1 MSLDLY
7 IRQMP
12 LEATPTHSDHTWNVV
27 MNDYSAYTDIR
38 LVVDIYSN
46 PYLNDS
52 GSTQTSGKIARL
64 LIPPNQ
70 FGNCIFNVETIIYN
84 LVEAN
89 PRNLGMIPTGTSAQT
104 NPYLVRVA
112 DSQTTSVEQETNQ
125 ATIVNDRTSTISY
138 SNGFNGG
145 YEGFENIY
153 HINEYRCLFGVQY
166 TTTGTSTTCL
176 SAQSITEVVI
186 PTDYSAYTSYS
197 GGTISVTDAS
207 TQPYGIMIWPGVQ
220 ENKQMSIKYYY
231 SGNNLNGQYNY
242 LNTNVYDYEM
252 GLNCNTYIA
261 NNDTSLTRYLDY
273 VDCSGGTQQITILP
287 FTISGVCA
295 SSYTDNIELLVT
307 QSGTCGANYSGL
319 FMSTFGS
326 ETIPMTI
333 LGSQAYQTR
342 FRTHYYKCPIIV
354 GFMYGGNP
362 LFNNTLSVEGIAYLQ
377 KTQTNGQMNYDAIQ
391 VVPIE
396 FTPRTNTQIE
406 APYSYLQQRIA
417 YGIFKPNPVVRTD
430 SDVAI
435 FLTNDVL
442 GYDYDVYGT
451 SELVQYKMV
460 GEECFNDPVSFLFLN
475 RNGIW
480 DTYTFTKKFT
490 KKYNVNKKTY
500 SSAKTLNTQ
509 WWNRQSYDQ
518 NEQTFY
524 GDAEE
529 MVTVDSGFVQQN
541 DVDVIEGLLMS
552 PSVYMIMD
560 NWLPGTNQNEI
571 YPYLIPCTVQNK
583 EVKEFIQKYVRIFQY
598 TIEIKQVPYRNFI
611 LPF

>member
-1 MSLDLY
+1 MSLNLD
-7 IRQMP
+7 IIQMP
-12 LEATPTHSDHTWNVV
+12 LEATPTHSDHTWNIR

-38 LVVDIYSN
+38 LVVDIYKN
-46 PYLNDS
+46 PYQNDS
-52 GSTQTSGKIARL
+52 GSTQDYGKIARL
-64 LIPPNQ
+64 LVPVNQ
-70 FGNCIFNVETIIYN
+70 YGNCIFSVETVIYN
-84 LVEAN
+84 IVDAN
-89 PRNLGMIPTGTSAQT
+89 PRNLGGMYTANTGTET
-104 NPYLVRVA
+104 MNPYLVRVA
-112 DSQTTSVEQETNQ
+112 DSDTTSVELQTSQ
-125 ATIVNDRTSTISY
+125 ATIINDKTSTVSF

-145 YEGFENIY
+145 YAGFENIY
-153 HINEYRCLFGVQY
+153 QINEYRCLFGVQY
-166 TTTGTSTTCL
+166 TSGSTQT
-176 SAQSITEVVI
+176 IVV
-186 PTDYSAYTSYS
+186 PTDFSAYTLYS
-197 GGTISVTDAS
+197 GASISPYSAS
-207 TQPYGIMIWPGVQ
+207 TQPYGVMIWPGVQ
-220 ENKQMSIKYYY
+220 DNKQLSQEYYY
-231 SGNNLNGQYNY
+231 SATNLDGQYNY
-242 LNTNVYDYEM
+242 LNTQIYSYE
-252 GLNCNTYIA
+252 
-261 NNDTSLTRYLDY
+261 TSTGTTR
-273 VDCSGGTQQITILP
+273 GQ
-287 FTISGVCA
+287 
-295 SSYTDNIELLVT
+295 
-307 QSGTCGANYSGL
+307 
-319 FMSTFGS
+319 FMSTYGN

-333 LGSQAYQTR
+333 LGSNVYNTR
-342 FRTHYYKCPIIV
+342 WRTHYYKCPIIV

-362 LFNNTLSVEGIAYLQ
+362 LFNNTSSVNALMYLQ
-377 KTQTNGQMNYDAIQ
+377 KTQGNSQYNYDTIQ
-391 VVPIE
+391 SNGID
-396 FTPRTNTQIE
+396 FTSRANLQTV

-500 SSAKTLNTQ
+500 SSSKTLNTQ